1 MPVTFRSGPGG
12 GATISSENVVN
23 PQTGLTQREERFLES
38 SFGKAGSPSEAQ
50 REREQFPNALT
61 QAEFMQATG
70 RSATNPFG
78 TEGRIPSR
86 FQPDY
91 SRNMS
96 PSQIAALNRVAYDKY
111 LNPYDESGQLRPFR
125 SGQMTR
131 LGTTEPA
138 PVSKDDISRQGIGGL
153 LSRAVDFF
161 PGIGALK
168 RLSGTENVVL
178 PSEPYT
184 DVPRER
190 EEMLP
195 TPTTTEI
202 VSETLQGPGMS
213 EQAQDYR
220 DFLMDR
226 IEQPT
231 TELTED
237 FSPSLAFNI
246 SDPNPLV
253 QSPSGGSF
261 SILDLVNTNTP
272 LPDSYLSDAEIFGYN
287 MPTKLQRNL
296 SGTIDKLNR
305 LYGNSPLIDAQVG
318 PDSYITLE
326 GNLLGGEPEGGI
338 YFTKKF

>member
-50 REREQFPNALT
+50 RQREQFPNALT

-111 LNPYDESGQLRPFR
+111 LNPYDQSGQLRPFR

-153 LSRAVDFF
+153 LSRAVDFI
-161 PGIGALK
+161 PGIGIMK
-168 RLSGTENVVL
+168 RLSGTEDVIL
-178 PSEPYT
+178 RQ

-190 EEMLP
+190 EKMLP
-195 TPTTTEI
+195 TTSEI
-202 VSETLQGPGMS
+202 VSDTLQGS
-213 EQAQDYR
+213 EISGEAADYR

-226 IEQPT
+226 VDQPT

-253 QSPSGGSF
+253 EGPLGGAF
-261 SILDLVNTNTP
+261 NILDLVRTNRPVPTTDP
-272 LPDSYLSDAEIFGYN
+272 YMSDAEIFGYD
-287 MPTKLQRNL
+287 MPTKIQRNL

-305 LYGNSPLIDAQVG
+305 LYGNAPLIDAQVG

>member
-38 SFGKAGSPSEAQ
+38 SFGKAGSPTEAQ
-50 REREQFPNALT
+50 RQREQFPNALT

-91 SRNMS
+91 SGNMS

-111 LNPYDESGQLRPFR
+111 LNPYDQSGQLRPFR

-138 PVSKDDISRQGIGGL
+138 PVSQDGMSRQGIGGL
-153 LSRAVDFF
+153 LSKAVGFF
-161 PGIGALK
+161 PGVGIMK
-168 RLSGTENVVL
+168 RLSGTEDVIL
-178 PSEPYT
+178 RQ
-184 DVPRER
+184 DVPHER
-190 EEMLP
+190 EKMLP
-195 TPTTTEI
+195 TTSEI
-202 VSETLQGPGMS
+202 VSDTLQGPEISG
-213 EQAQDYR
+213 EAADYR

-226 IEQPT
+226 IDQRSMP
-231 TELTED
+231 ELTEN
-237 FSPSLAFNI
+237 FSPSLAYNT
-246 SDPNPLV
+246 SDPNPLA
-253 QSPSGGSF
+253 QGRLGGNF
-261 SILDLVNTNTP
+261 DIFDLIGANMP
-272 LPDSYLSDAEIFGYN
+272 LPTTPYRTDAEILGYN
-287 MPTKLQRNL
+287 MPTKIQRNL
-296 SGTIDKLNR
+296 SGAIDKLNR
-305 LYGNSPLIDAQVG
+305 IYGNSPLIDAQVG

-326 GNLLGGEPEGGI
+326 GNLLGGKPEGGI

>member
-168 RLSGTENVVL
+168 RLSGTEDVIL
-178 PSEPYT
+178 RQ

-190 EEMLP
+190 EKMLP
-195 TPTTTEI
+195 TTSEI
-202 VSETLQGPGMS
+202 VSDTLQEPAISG
-213 EQAQDYR
+213 EAADFR

-226 IEQPT
+226 VEQPT
-231 TELTED
+231 TVLTED

-253 QSPSGGSF
+253 QSPSGGNLNL
-261 SILDLVNTNTP
+261 LDLVNTNTP
-272 LPDSYLSDAEIFGYN
+272 LPDSYMSDAEIFGYN
-287 MPTKLQRNL
+287 MPTKTQRNL

-318 PDSYITLE
+318 PDSYITIE

>member
-38 SFGKAGSPSEAQ
+38 SFGKAGSPTEAQ
-50 REREQFPNALT
+50 RQREQFPNALT

-91 SRNMS
+91 SGNMS
-96 PSQIAALNRVAYDKY
+96 PSQISALNRLAYDKY

-153 LSRAVDFF
+153 LSRAVDFV
-161 PGIGALK
+161 PGVGIMK
-168 RLSGTENVVL
+168 RLFGPEDVIL
-178 PSEPYT
+178 RQ
-184 DVPRER
+184 DVPHER
-190 EEMLP
+190 EKMLP
-195 TPTTTEI
+195 TTSEI
-202 VSETLQGPGMS
+202 VSETLQEPVMS
-213 EQAQDYR
+213 KQAQDYQ

-226 IEQPT
+226 VEQQPT
-231 TELTED
+231 TVLTED
-237 FSPSLAFNI
+237 FSPSLAFNT
-246 SDPNPLV
+246 SDP
-253 QSPSGGSF
+253 
-261 SILDLVNTNTP
+261 
-272 LPDSYLSDAEIFGYN
+272 YMSDAEIFGYN
-287 MPTKLQRNL
+287 MPTKIQRNL

-305 LYGNSPLIDAQVG
+305 LYGNAPLIDAQVG
-318 PDSYITLE
+318 PDSYITIE

>member
-50 REREQFPNALT
+50 RQREQFPNALT

-111 LNPYDESGQLRPFR
+111 LNPYDQSGQLRPFR

-161 PGIGALK
+161 PGIGIMK
-168 RLSGTENVVL
+168 RLSGTEDVIL
-178 PSEPYT
+178 RQ

-190 EEMLP
+190 EKMLP
-195 TPTTTEI
+195 TTSEI
-202 VSETLQGPGMS
+202 VSDTLQGS
-213 EQAQDYR
+213 EISGEAADYR

-226 IEQPT
+226 VGQPT

-237 FSPSLAFNI
+237 FSPSLAFNT

-253 QSPSGGSF
+253 QGRLGGNF
-261 SILDLVNTNTP
+261 DILDLVRSNMP
-272 LPDSYLSDAEIFGYN
+272 LPDSYMSDAEIFGYD
-287 MPTKLQRNL
+287 MPTKTQRNL